1 MTDDI
6 EPTATPTPAA
16 AGAAKVRT
24 PEQAM
29 RATVIK
35 SVVVSVPLAIGIF
48 IGMVALAVRNQD
60 PNWGADLLMAAG
72 IGLIAGVFFGLLMGF
87 TLTSHSFE

>member
-1 MTDDI
+1 MTDDL
-6 EPTATPTPAA
+6 ETTATQ
-16 AGAAKVRT
+16 T
-24 PEQAM
+24 PEAANSGKQRTAEEAM

-35 SVVVSVPLAIGIF
+35 SVVVSVPLAIAIF

-60 PNWGADLLMAAG
+60 PNWGAVLLMAAG